1 MAVLAENG
9 MQQVPVEMFE
19 NRSALITDFERGG
32 GLAQAALSAIHCNW
46 IRDEMWR
53 TSRISRG
60 AGFSGPPFAARS
72 SQQAR

>member
-1 MAVLAENG
+1 

-46 IRDEMWR
+46 ILDEMWR
-53 TSRISRG
+53 TSRNKSGSRIFQ
-60 AGFSGPPFAARS
+60 AAFAAAP